1 MCGGQNVFDVARHDH
16 TTLQEQALVHS
27 KELIKVYTCEEL
39 EYVQITEIMQNL
51 WTALS
56 NSKSFTT

>member
-1 MCGGQNVFDVARHDH
+1 MCGRQNVFDVARHDY

-39 EYVQITEIMQNL
+39 EYVQIMEIMQNL
-51 WTALS
+51 
-56 NSKSFTT
+56 